1 MDGKLKTKIE
11 KELEELLKRHPGLRE
26 LSARRRKEEI
36 AGKIGGSKPLV
47 EVIEKVIKRS
57 PTLSKLFVEGVKLPN
72 PFDLRGVKTGKIF
85 KGKRFP
91 TFFKLKEGCP
101 KERPKLC
108 PINRRFRVQF
118 ETDAENE
125 YFERDSYPGEFSL
138 HSDGEAVNDRVLNL
152 WNGIA
157 NLTVKLPDWANVG
170 DIIHY
175 EPEVEDLEHAE
186 PFYNEFYVKVEKPQK
201 EKGGKSGE
209 REKPRSEETG
219 KDRKGSSLLDLPTMI
234 EVRKEEW
241 EKHGFVK
248 ESALLVKYGG
258 EEGYDFYV
266 NMDNIHLQ
274 TETKGNPTIDSKLLE
289 ARYKYGMVL
298 IGIALLKEFENN
310 EKRERE
316 EEKKDIYKEISA
328 TTQAI
333 SPFLLPMISSLGE
346 IEVEA

>member
-1 MDGKLKTKIE
+1 
-11 KELEELLKRHPGLRE
+11 LLKRHPGLRE
-26 LSARRRKEEI
+26 LRERRRREEI
-36 AGKIGGSKPLV
+36 AGKIGDSKPLV

-72 PFDLRGVKTGKIF
+72 PFDSRDYKAGGVF

-91 TFFKLKEGCP
+91 TFFKLKEDYP
-101 KERPKLC
+101 KERPKQC

-118 ETDAENE
+118 ETDSENE
-125 YFERDSYPGEFSL
+125 YFERDSHPGEFFLYSN
-138 HSDGEAVNDRVLNL
+138 GEAVDDRVLNL
-152 WNGIA
+152 WNGLA
-157 NLTVKLPDWANVG
+157 NLTVQLPDSANVE

-175 EPEVEDLEHAE
+175 ESEVVDLEHAE

-201 EKGGKSGE
+201 EKGGKPGE

-298 IGIALLKEFENN
+298 IGLALLKEFENN
-310 EKRERE
+310 EKKRSEG
-316 EEKKDIYKEISA
+316 EKEDIYKKISA
-328 TTQAI
+328 ITQAI

-346 IEVEA
+346 IEVET